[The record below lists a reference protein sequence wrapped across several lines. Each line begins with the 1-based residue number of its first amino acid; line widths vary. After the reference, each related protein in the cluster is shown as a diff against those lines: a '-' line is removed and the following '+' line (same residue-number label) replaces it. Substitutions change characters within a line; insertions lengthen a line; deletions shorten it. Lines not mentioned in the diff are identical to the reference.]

1 MGHYLKSKPG
11 SIEEAVS
18 SVQSLPFI
26 EDKEAYTKFFNSALK
41 KFKVKSP
48 GELKSDE
55 EKKKFFNYIDK
66 NYKSDAEKKE
76 SKESKTLT
84 GKKMSEI
91 ETNKLQTKESLVPS
105 MKRALLKIWEDGV
118 KLNEKPADFI
128 RLSFRSTADVKKAK
142 KWVDQN
148 LPGANQGFT
157 GIDVSGKDIE
167 FEGVDDAEDLMAKLK
182 KARFRFKVDFRE
194 EVELDEKKFKVNG
207 KVEYKGVRPMDDFQV
222 VVDASS
228 PEDAE
233 SKAFDALDASRKSK
247 KIGPGGGGSVDSI
260 HSVTM
265 DSTSDKVDKVPSKL
279 TF

>member
-18 SVQSLPFI
+18 SVQNRPFI
-26 EDKEAYTKFFNSALK
+26 EDKEAYQKFFNAALK

-207 KVEYKGVRPMDDFQV
+207 KVEYKGVRPLDDFQV

>member
-18 SVQSLPFI
+18 SVQSRPFI
-26 EDKEAYTKFFNSALK
+26 EDKEAYQKFFNAALK
-41 KFKVKSP
+41 KFKIKSP

-105 MKRALLKIWEDGV
+105 MRKALLKIWEDEV
-118 KLNEKPADFI
+118 K
-128 RLSFRSTADVKKAK
+128 
-142 KWVDQN
+142 
-148 LPGANQGFT
+148 
-157 GIDVSGKDIE
+157 
-167 FEGVDDAEDLMAKLK
+167 
-182 KARFRFKVDFRE
+182 
-194 EVELDEKKFKVNG
+194 LDEKIEYVEYKFKNRSDAMKAQKHFMKQNQGPDYEFMDDDINNGTLGVDAGKDDMTKHHNEVMRKFRPKIVAKEGVEINEKKYKVNG
-207 KVEYKGVRPMDDFQV
+207 KVEYKGVRYMDDFQV

-233 SKAFDALDASRKSK
+233 SKAFNALDASRKAK

-265 DSTSDKVDKVPSKL
+265 DATGDKVDKVPSKL

>member
-1 MGHYLKSKPG
+1 MGHYLKSKPD

-18 SVQSLPFI
+18 SVQNRPFI
-26 EDKEAYTKFFNSALK
+26 EDKKAYQKFFNAALK
-41 KFKVKSP
+41 KFKAKSP

-207 KVEYKGVRPMDDFQV
+207 KVEYKGVRPLDDFQV

>member
-18 SVQSLPFI
+18 SVQSRPFI
-26 EDKEAYTKFFNSALK
+26 EDKEAYQKFFNAALK

-247 KIGPGGGGSVDSI
+247 K
-260 HSVTM
+260 
-265 DSTSDKVDKVPSKL
+265 
-279 TF
+279 

>member
-18 SVQSLPFI
+18 SVQSRPFI
-26 EDKEAYTKFFNSALK
+26 EDKEAYEKFFNSALK
-41 KFKVKSP
+41 RFKVKSP
-48 GELKSDE
+48 ADFKSDE

>member
-18 SVQSLPFI
+18 SVQNRPFI
-26 EDKEAYTKFFNSALK
+26 EDKEAYQKFFNAALK

-148 LPGANQGFT
+148 LPGANKGFT